1 MSTSAAGSVAGLD
14 HVAITV
20 ADVLATL
27 DWYARVLGATP
38 MLRDEFVAGSVP
50 IAMLQVGA
58 SRLSVH
64 PAAKPAAPHA
74 ERPTAG
80 SADLCFRWSGPITAA
95 ADTLAAAGIDVEEG
109 PVPRPA
115 ADGVRGSSVYFRDPD
130 GNLLELLST
139 DG

>member
-1 MSTSAAGSVAGLD
+1 MNTDSAGTVAGLD

-20 ADVLATL
+20 ADVPATL

-38 MLRDEFVAGSVP
+38 MLLEEFLAGTVP
-50 IAMLQVGA
+50 IAMLQIGA

-74 ERPTAG
+74 LVPTAG
-80 SADLCFRWSGPITAA
+80 SADLCFRWSGPIASAVAALTAA
-95 ADTLAAAGIDVEEG
+95 GVAVEEG

-130 GNLLELLST
+130 SNLLELLST